1 MAGCISAWLNCARSA
16 HSWSFG
22 AFDPTSKPCFPIPF
36 TFQPTPSRGLALDPV
51 ANFHLRNGAS
61 VLRLNWR
68 GDTSAAGLSRSHGLM
83 VNYQYELD
91 RLADNNRAYLVS
103 SVVGASP
110 GVRALLREADG
121 G

>member
-1 MAGCISAWLNCARSA
+1 M
-16 HSWSFG
+16 
-22 AFDPTSKPCFPIPF
+22 
-36 TFQPTPSRGLALDPV
+36 

-68 GDTSAAGLSRSHGLM
+68 ADTSAAGLARSHGLM

-103 SVVGASP
+103 GAVGAAP
-110 GVRALLREADG
+110 DVRALLREG
-121 G
+121 VGS